1 MTVDLG
7 LQMGLALRLLF
18 AAVLGALIGLERE
31 VHEHPAGM
39 RTHVLLAV
47 GAGLFAQ
54 LSMYGFADV
63 VGRPDVTLDPSR
75 VAAQIVS
82 GIGFLGGG
90 AIIKYGTSIR
100 GLTTAASLWATAA
113 VGFATGSG
121 LFVLALA
128 GTAIIIFSLWPL
140 NLVVDRLRIG
150 KERTVRV
157 RLMLAKL
164 EALGAISRELTAHR
178 VEIAAVQSQ
187 RVGTGRYEVE
197 LDLRLPI
204 GVRPEALVAIVTAF
218 PDVEL
223 IESSPAAE

>member
-1 MTVDLG
+1 
-7 LQMGLALRLLF
+7 
-18 AAVLGALIGLERE
+18 
-31 VHEHPAGM
+31 M
-39 RTHVLLAV
+39 RIST
-47 GAGLFAQ
+47 
-54 LSMYGFADV
+54 S
-63 VGRPDVTLDPSR
+63 P
-75 VAAQIVS
+75 
-82 GIGFLGGG
+82 G

-128 GTAIIIFSLWPL
+128 GTAIIIFSLWL

-187 RVGTGRYEVE
+187 RVGKGRYEVE

-204 GVRPEALVAIVTAF
+204 GLRPEALVAIVTAF
-218 PDVEL
+218 PDVEV

>member
-1 MTVDLG
+1 MTVDFG
-7 LQMGLALRLLF
+7 LQLGLALRLLF

-54 LSMYGFADV
+54 LSMFGFADV

-140 NLVVDRLRIG
+140 NLVVDRLRLG

-187 RVGTGRYEVE
+187 RVGKGRYEVE

-204 GVRPEALVAIVTAF
+204 GLRPEALVVIVTAF
-218 PDVEL
+218 PDVEV